1 MTDDQNVEV
10 DLMRA
15 VVLHYA
21 NLVHLE
27 RSRADRLQ
35 RQLECAQARLEMF
48 EDTAYGRSFL

>member
-1 MTDDQNVEV
+1 MRDEIHEEV

-21 NLVHLE
+21 NLVHME

-35 RQLECAQARLEMF
+35 RQLDCAQARIEMLE
-48 EDTAYGRSFL
+48 DCAYGRAVI